1 MLGTQS
7 CLFEIP
13 WTVAHQVP
21 LSMGFS
27 RQEYR
32 TRLPFPSP
40 GDLPNPGIKPR
51 SPTLRADFLPSES
64 PGKLIK
70 KDRIHI
76 HILVCAKSLQSCP
89 ILCPPHVPTRLLCPW
104 DSPGKT
110 MAMPSS
116 RESSLPRDRTQVSRI
131 VGRFFPTSA
140 TCLLGFNSLGTF
152 SFLPPATSL
161 GLPWWLRW

>member
-1 MLGTQS
+1 MLGTQP

-32 TRLPFPSP
+32 TGLPFPSP

-51 SPTLRADFLPSES
+51 SPTLRADFLPSEP

-76 HILVCAKSLQSCP
+76 HILMSAKSLRSCP
-89 ILCPPHVPTRLLCPW
+89 IPSGGLPTPGAHPRCPPDSFVHGILQARIWPCPP
-104 DSPGKT
+104 PGN
-110 MAMPSS
+110 
-116 RESSLPRDRTQVSRI
+116 LPHPEIEPICNLV
-131 VGRFFPTSA
+131 
-140 TCLLGFNSLGTF
+140 LYL
-152 SFLPPATSL
+152 
-161 GLPWWLRW
+161 